1 MFNGIKGNEKH
12 QNQVEYVNTRN
23 KRKNTGL
30 SLTEN
35 SGALVNYKVR
45 DCGDFFKLD
54 SKSLL
59 GISCTLFRAGACTD

>member
-1 MFNGIKGNEKH
+1 MFNRIKGNEKH

-23 KRKNTGL
+23 KQTNTGL

-54 SKSLL
+54 S
-59 GISCTLFRAGACTD
+59 ISCTLFRSGACTD